1 MNKSE
6 YYTLLHRL
14 VEEDYGWEA
23 IQDLTKMLCKEWNEA
38 RAEAREVRWQN
49 NIVRKF
55 ASSDLPNKRKVD
67 AIIDVLGDDED
78 GKKKYL

>member
-1 MNKSE
+1 MNESE

-23 IQDLTKMLCKEWNEA
+23 IQDLTGMLCKEWNEA

-49 NIVRKF
+49 NTVRKF
-55 ASSDLPNKRKVD
+55 ASSDLTNKSKVD
-67 AIIDVLGDDED
+67 AIIDVLGED
-78 GKKKYL
+78 GET

>member
-23 IQDLTKMLCKEWNEA
+23 IQDLTKMLCKEWNDA
-38 RAEAREVRWQN
+38 RAEAKEVRWQN
-49 NIVRKF
+49 NTVRKF
-55 ASSDLPNKRKVD
+55 VKSDMTNKHKLD
-67 AIIDVLGDDED
+67 AINDVLGED
-78 GKKKYL
+78 GKE